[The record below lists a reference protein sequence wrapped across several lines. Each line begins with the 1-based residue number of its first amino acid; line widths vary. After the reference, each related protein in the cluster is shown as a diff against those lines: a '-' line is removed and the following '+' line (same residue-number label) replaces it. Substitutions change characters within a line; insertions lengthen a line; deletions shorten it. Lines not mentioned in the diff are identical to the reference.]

1 MMKSIDMDE
10 LDNKKKKYETPRIM
24 IEMDLEVRAG
34 SVPLG
39 SPLGVDPLDPLG
51 LDNDSNP

>member
-1 MMKSIDMDE
+1 MKIESKE
-10 LDNKKKKYETPRIM
+10 ESEKPKKKYEPPRITL
-24 IEMDLEVRAG
+24 EMDLEVRAG